1 MFKGVYDVFTL
12 VINFLSNDWQS
23 KHVPISLFEATKIV
37 IQTLAKSLTKLLDK
51 YGLWKKNIAH
61 AKDERSNINSMII
74 VLKYIVSC
82 ELFEL
87 EKTFQDIC
95 FGHVFSKAC

>member
-51 YGLWKKNIAH
+51 YGL
-61 AKDERSNINSMII
+61 
-74 VLKYIVSC
+74 
-82 ELFEL
+82 
-87 EKTFQDIC
+87 
-95 FGHVFSKAC
+95 